1 MKEPKIRFKGFQG
14 EWETHALSEYF
25 KKVCDKNTKME
36 CTIVLTNS
44 AEHGIIPQ
52 NDFFD
57 HAIANNK
64 NIGGYYIVSPD
75 DFVYN
80 PRVSVTAP
88 VGPINR
94 SLLDFQGVMSPLY
107 LVFKINAINKDYLN
121 IFYKTNKWHT
131 FMKLE
136 GNCGARFDRLSIS
149 DDQFVKMP
157 LTHPKDHSEQ
167 QSIASYFQHLDSL
180 IQSTTKKIESL
191 KQVKAASLQSMFP
204 QEGETTPR
212 VRFKGFEGEWS
223 ICPLKYFAKKSTEKN
238 ISMDYTITLTNS
250 AEYGVINQRDFF
262 DHDISND
269 DHINGYYVIHHDDF
283 VYNPRVSTAAP
294 VGPISRNRLGY
305 SGVMSP
311 LYLIFRV
318 NGINKDFLSYY
329 FKTTLWHNYMKLEGN
344 TGARFDRLAISD
356 EQFFNMPI
364 YYPKDEEEQTA
375 IASYFTNLDRQIT
388 LHTQRLEKLK
398 QIKSACLDNM
408 FV

>member
-1 MKEPKIRFKGFQG
+1 MNEPKIRFKGFQG

-94 SLLDFQGVMSPLY
+94 SLLDFQGVMSRLY

-167 QSIASYFQHLDSL
+167 QSIASYFQHHDSL

-204 QEGETTPR
+204 QEGATTPR
-212 VRFKGFEGEWS
+212 VRFKGFEGEWEKVRAS
-223 ICPLKYFAKKSTEKN
+223 NVFKTFNEKN
-238 ISMDYTITLTNS
+238 RPDLPVLSATQDRGMVTREAIGYNIFHDKSNEATYKHILPGQFIIHLRSFQGGFAHSSIEGIASPAYTIMEFKDKTRHFDLYWKYIFVSKEFIKRLELIT
-250 AEYGVINQRDFF
+250 YGIRDGRS
-262 DHDISND
+262 ISFEEFSEM
-269 DHINGYYVIHHDDF
+269 YFTV
-283 VYNPRVSTAAP
+283 P
-294 VGPISRNRLGY
+294 
-305 SGVMSP
+305 
-311 LYLIFRV
+311 
-318 NGINKDFLSYY
+318 SY
-329 FKTTLWHNYMKLEGN
+329 
-344 TGARFDRLAISD
+344 
-356 EQFFNMPI
+356 
-364 YYPKDEEEQTA
+364 EEQKK
-375 IASYFTNLDRQIT
+375 IASYITTLDRQIT
-388 LHTQRLEKLK
+388 LQTQRLEKLK
-398 QIKSACLDNM
+398 QIKAACLDKM

>member
-1 MKEPKIRFKGFQG
+1 MKEPKIRIKGFQG
-14 EWETHALSEYF
+14 EWEE
-25 KKVCDKNTKME
+25 
-36 CTIVLTNS
+36 
-44 AEHGIIPQ
+44 
-52 NDFFD
+52 
-57 HAIANNK
+57 K
-64 NIGGYYIVSPD
+64 NIGSFCSISIGEFVIKTKQRANAPYPVYNGGSTNTGYYDQYNQIGPKVIVSARGANAG
-75 DFVYN
+75 FVNKEEGKYWAGN
-80 PRVSVTAP
+80 SCYSIGTNDETNWLFLYYAFKFYQDMYIKAQQAANIPSVSKSDIQKT
-88 VGPINR
+88 I
-94 SLLDFQGVMSPLY
+94 LLFP
-107 LVFKINAINKDYLN
+107 
-121 IFYKTNKWHT
+121 
-131 FMKLE
+131 
-136 GNCGARFDRLSIS
+136 SI
-149 DDQFVKMP
+149 
-157 LTHPKDHSEQ
+157 SEQ

-180 IQSTTKKIESL
+180 IQSTTKEIESL

>member
-1 MKEPKIRFKGFQG
+1 
-14 EWETHALSEYF
+14 
-25 KKVCDKNTKME
+25 ME

-294 VGPISRNRLGY
+294 VGPISRNLLGY

>member
-36 CTIVLTNS
+36 CTTVLTNS
-44 AEHGIIPQ
+44 AEYGIIPQ

-64 NIGGYYIVSPD
+64 NIGGYYIVSPN

-121 IFYKTNKWHT
+121 IFYKTNKWHK

-157 LTHPKDHSEQ
+157 LTHPKDNSEQ

-212 VRFKGFEGEWS
+212 VRFNGFAGEWEINS
-223 ICPLKYFAKKSTEKN
+223 LSTFLTPSNLKNRDYKFTKEDVLSVSGEFGIVNQIAFQGCSFAGVSVANYGVVEHKDIVYTKSPLK
-238 ISMDYTITLTNS
+238 TNP
-250 AEYGVINQRDFF
+250 YGIIKTNEGDAG
-262 DHDISND
+262 I
-269 DHINGYYVIHHDDF
+269 
-283 VYNPRVSTAAP
+283 VST
-294 VGPISRNRLGY
+294 
-305 SGVMSP
+305 
-311 LYLIFRV
+311 LYAVYKCTNETNPTFV
-318 NGINKDFLSYY
+318 QYY
-329 FKTTLWHNYMKLEGN
+329 FDLDSRINSYLRPLVRKGAKNDMKVSAKDALLGN
-344 TGARFDRLAISD
+344 VIFPT
-356 EQFFNMPI
+356 N
-364 YYPKDEEEQTA
+364 EEQQK
-375 IASYFTNLDRQIT
+375 IASYFTTLDRQIT

-398 QIKSACLDNM
+398 QIKAACLDNM

>member
-1 MKEPKIRFKGFQG
+1 
-14 EWETHALSEYF
+14 
-25 KKVCDKNTKME
+25 ME

-180 IQSTTKKIESL
+180 IQLTTKKIESL

>member
-1 MKEPKIRFKGFQG
+1 MKDPKIRFKGFKG
-14 EWETHALSEYF
+14 EWVET
-25 KKVCDKNTKME
+25 
-36 CTIVLTNS
+36 
-44 AEHGIIPQ
+44 P
-52 NDFFD
+52 
-57 HAIANNK
+57 
-64 NIGGYYIVSPD
+64 
-75 DFVYN
+75 
-80 PRVSVTAP
+80 
-88 VGPINR
+88 
-94 SLLDFQGVMSPLY
+94 LLDVVTLYNGLTYTPNDIRDHGTLVLRSSNVQEGEISLFDNVYVRSEVATSPNVKKGDIIVVVRNGSRTLIGKHAQIKSDMPNTVIGAFMAGIHTDEPEF
-107 LVFKINAINKDYLN
+107 LNALLCTRRFENEVTINLGATINQ
-121 IFYKTNKWHT
+121 ITNGT
-131 FMKLE
+131 FHSMKFL
-136 GNCGARFDRLSIS
+136 FPD
-149 DDQFVKMP
+149 K
-157 LTHPKDHSEQ
+157 KEQ
-167 QSIASYFQHLDSL
+167 KALGYYFQHLDSL

>member
-1 MKEPKIRFKGFQG
+1 
-14 EWETHALSEYF
+14 
-25 KKVCDKNTKME
+25 ME

>member
-1 MKEPKIRFKGFQG
+1 MKEPKIRFKGFRG
-14 EWETHALSEYF
+14 EWETSIIGDMCSISTG
-25 KKVCDKNTKME
+25 KSNTQDKIEDGKYPFYVRSPFVERSNKFLFDE
-36 CTIVLTNS
+36 EAVLTVGDGVGTGKVFHYVNGKYDL
-44 AEHGIIPQ
+44 HQ
-52 NDFFD
+52 RVYRMFDFC
-57 HAIANNK
+57 
-64 NIGGYYIVSPD
+64 NIYAKYFYYYFSTK
-75 DFVYN
+75 FYK
-80 PRVSVTAP
+80 R
-88 VGPINR
+88 
-94 SLLDFQGVMSPLY
+94 VMSMTAKSS
-107 LVFKINAINKDYLN
+107 VDSVRMDMIADMKIDYPS
-121 IFYKTNKWHT
+121 T
-131 FMKLE
+131 
-136 GNCGARFDRLSIS
+136 
-149 DDQFVKMP
+149 V
-157 LTHPKDHSEQ
+157 EQ
-167 QSIASYFQHLDSL
+167 QSIATYFQHLDSL

-269 DHINGYYVIHHDDF
+269 DHINGYYIIHHDDF

-294 VGPISRNRLGY
+294 VGPINRNRLGY

-364 YYPKDEEEQTA
+364 YYSKDEEEQTA

-398 QIKSACLDNM
+398 QIKAACLDEM

>member
-1 MKEPKIRFKGFQG
+1 MKEPKIRFKGFRG
-14 EWETHALSEYF
+14 EWESSIIGDMCSISTGKSNTQ
-25 KKVCDKNTKME
+25 DKIEDGKYPFYVRSPYVERSNKFLFDE
-36 CTIVLTNS
+36 EAVLTVGDGVGTGKVFHYVNGKYDL
-44 AEHGIIPQ
+44 HQ
-52 NDFFD
+52 RVYRMFDFR
-57 HAIANNK
+57 
-64 NIGGYYIVSPD
+64 NIYAKYFYYYFSTK
-75 DFVYN
+75 FYK
-80 PRVSVTAP
+80 R
-88 VGPINR
+88 
-94 SLLDFQGVMSPLY
+94 VMSMTAKSS
-107 LVFKINAINKDYLN
+107 VDSVRMDMIADMKIDYPS
-121 IFYKTNKWHT
+121 T
-131 FMKLE
+131 
-136 GNCGARFDRLSIS
+136 A
-149 DDQFVKMP
+149 
-157 LTHPKDHSEQ
+157 EQ

-204 QEGETTPR
+204 HKGETTPR

-269 DHINGYYVIHHDDF
+269 DHINGYFVIHHDDF

-294 VGPISRNRLGY
+294 VGPINRNLLGY

-329 FKTTLWHNYMKLEGN
+329 FKTTLWYNYMKLEGN
-344 TGARFDRLAISD
+344 TGARFDRLSISD
-356 EQFFNMPI
+356 EQFFSMPI
-364 YYPKDEEEQTA
+364 CVPRDEKEQTV

-398 QIKSACLDNM
+398 QIKAACLDKM

>member
-1 MKEPKIRFKGFQG
+1 MKEPKIRFKGFKG
-14 EWETHALSEYF
+14 EWVET
-25 KKVCDKNTKME
+25 
-36 CTIVLTNS
+36 
-44 AEHGIIPQ
+44 P
-52 NDFFD
+52 
-57 HAIANNK
+57 
-64 NIGGYYIVSPD
+64 
-75 DFVYN
+75 
-80 PRVSVTAP
+80 
-88 VGPINR
+88 
-94 SLLDFQGVMSPLY
+94 LLDVVTLYNGLTYTPNDIRDHGTLVLRSSNVQEGEISLFDNVYVRSEVATSPNVKKGDIIVVVRNGSRTLIGKHAQIKSDMPNTVIGAFMAGIHTDEPEF
-107 LVFKINAINKDYLN
+107 LNALLC
-121 IFYKTNKWHT
+121 TR
-131 FMKLE
+131 
-136 GNCGARFDRLSIS
+136 RFDNEVTINLGATIN
-149 DDQFVKMP
+149 QITNGTF
-157 LTHPKDHSEQ
+157 HSMKFLFPDKKEQ
-167 QSIASYFQHLDSL
+167 KALASYFQHLDAL

-269 DHINGYYVIHHDDF
+269 DHINGYFVIHHDDF

-294 VGPISRNRLGY
+294 VGPINRNLLGY

-329 FKTTLWHNYMKLEGN
+329 FKTTLWYNYMKLEGN
-344 TGARFDRLAISD
+344 TGARFDRLSISD
-356 EQFFNMPI
+356 EQFFSMPI
-364 YYPKDEEEQTA
+364 CVPRDEKEQTV

-398 QIKSACLDNM
+398 QIKAACLDNM